1 MAEPFK
7 KKHLSISNFSTSL
20 NYKYPKTKQQF
31 SFEIKERVR
40 SQHGVRILRKIN
52 HLSKQFLL
60 ELEPQEGEGLIK
72 DDVIYVQFFSEWGY
86 KLNFDQLHDKSKKR
100 YQIISIKKENH
111 PINSELQRYCA
122 LVMMNKGGVSYF
134 IKRVEQYITKNTVY
148 KGEDTGSPVGNK
160 LIANIEDLQ
169 IATLEAFWTD
179 YQHYAF
185 PNRNEE
191 TWWEVW
197 FRKKEDTEKKVL
209 TQLKA
214 LDIEISDSRLEF
226 GEHIVTLIRGTATQ
240 LSNSLL
246 LLDNLME
253 LRKPQEMNDFI
264 TDQSITSNDKKEWL
278 QNLIERTDINLNE
291 KSVLVCLLDTGINNN
306 HSLINNIIP
315 DSHLYA
321 YKPSWGTNDTEP
333 NGGHGTGMSG
343 LTLYGDLTDALSTE
357 SRINIY
363 HGVES
368 FKIKKPSGENDK
380 LLFGSIYKEACS
392 IPIIDRPLNPR
403 VFCLSITNDGFAF
416 YGRPSAHSA
425 AIDSIAFGENENPEL
440 FFVSGGTLIYSLA
453 SEYPDRN
460 FIESIQDPGQAY
472 NAVTVGSYTIKDKL
486 SSNVGNP
493 ITRFGGMSPNNS
505 TSATWENQ
513 WANKPDIVLEGGNLS
528 SDGINLWQR
537 DELKP
542 LSIDKEY
549 PKYTFL
555 PFDGTCSAT
564 AFAAKMAAELKTIYP
579 QYWPETIRGLMI
591 HSAEWTNEMLTGRNL
606 KIEADR
612 RALIR
617 SVGYGVPNLDK
628 ALYSANNSLTLISEN
643 YITPYQLNKSNVS
656 YNQFHLYALPWPKD
670 VLKDI
675 IAENDVRIT
684 VTLSYFIEPNPG
696 HRQYSNSFSY
706 HSHNLDF
713 KLIKPTESI
722 EEFKRRISSA
732 NKETDEEKPDLKSE
746 NWIIRERVRSKGSI
760 KKDYLDTN
768 GIELSQRFYL
778 AIYPKSGWYRSRK
791 ALNKYKSEVRYSLI
805 VSIETPNTDIDI
817 YTSVE
822 TQIQTPII
830 IESS

>member
-7 KKHLSISNFSTSL
+7 KTHLSVSNFSTSL
-20 NYKYPKTKQQF
+20 SYKYPRLTQVPFK
-31 SFEIKERVR
+31 IKDRVR
-40 SQHGVRILRKIN
+40 AQHGANILKKIDQVN
-52 HLSKQFLL
+52 KQFLTQVIP
-60 ELEPQEGEGLIK
+60 EDEEGIIN

-100 YQIISIKKENH
+100 YQIVSIKKEKH
-111 PINSELQRYCA
+111 PTKQELERYIA
-122 LVMMNKGGVSYF
+122 LVMMTKGGVSYF
-134 IKRVEQYITKNTVY
+134 IERVKKYIKINTKF
-148 KGEDTGSPVGNK
+148 KGEDTGKPVANK
-160 LIANIEDLQ
+160 LVSNIEDLQ

-179 YQHYAF
+179 YQHYDF
-185 PNRNEE
+185 PDRNEE

-197 FRKKEDTEKKVL
+197 FRKKEDTETKVL
-209 TQLKA
+209 SQLKT
-214 LDIEISDSRLEF
+214 IGIKISDSRLEF
-226 GEHIVTLIRGTATQ
+226 GEHIVTLIKGTAIQ

-264 TDQSITSNDKKEWL
+264 TDRSVTYSDKQEWL
-278 QNLIERTDINLNE
+278 QDLIERTDVNLDEN
-291 KSVLVCLLDTGINNN
+291 SVLICLLDTGVNNN
-306 HSLINNIIP
+306 HSLLKDIIP

-321 YKPSWGTNDTEP
+321 YKTSWGTNDSEP

-343 LTLYGDLTDALSTE
+343 LALYGDLTDALSTE
-357 SRINIY
+357 SKISIY
-363 HGVES
+363 HNVES
-368 FKIKKPSGENDK
+368 FKVKKPSGDNDK
-380 LLFGSIYKEACS
+380 LLFGNVYQEACS
-392 IPIIDRPLNPR
+392 IPIIDRPSNPR
-403 VFCLSITNDGFAF
+403 IYCLTVTNDGFAF

-425 AIDSIAFGENENPEL
+425 AIDAIAFGQNLMPEL
-440 FFVSGGTLIYSLA
+440 FFVSGGTLMYNLA

-460 FIESIQDPGQAY
+460 FFESIQDPGQAY

-486 SSNVGNP
+486 SSSLGNP
-493 ITRFGGMSPNNS
+493 ITKFGGMSPNNS

-513 WANKPDIVLEGGNLS
+513 WANKPDIVLEGGNLY
-528 SDGINLWQR
+528 SDGTNLWQE
-537 DELKP
+537 DVLKP
-542 LSIDKEY
+542 LSIDKQY
-549 PKYTFL
+549 PQFVFL

-564 AFAAKMAAELKTIYP
+564 AFAVKIAAELKRQYP
-579 QYWPETIRGLMI
+579 NYWPETIRGLMI
-591 HSAEWTNEMLTGRNL
+591 HSADWTEEMLRGRNL
-606 KIEADR
+606 NIEADR

-643 YITPYQLNKSNVS
+643 SLTPYQLKNSNVS
-656 YNQFHLYALPWPKD
+656 YNEFHFYTLPWPKD
-670 VLKDI
+670 VLRDI

-696 HRQYSNSFSY
+696 HRQYANNFSY

-722 EEFKRRISSA
+722 KEFKRRISSS
-732 NKETDEEKPDLKSE
+732 NKEVDEDKPDLKGE
-746 NWIIRERVRSKGSI
+746 NWTIRERIRSKGSI

-768 GIELSQRFYL
+768 GIELSQRFHL
-778 AIYPKSGWYRSRK
+778 AIYPKSGWYRTRRTLK
-791 ALNKYKSEVRYSLI
+791 KYDSKIRYSLI

-822 TQIQTPII
+822 TQILTPIPVQ
-830 IESS
+830 SF